1 MKQKTLSIFY
11 LEIGAEQA
19 ILGANPDIAGL
30 RIERLAVPTPAFNRF
45 MYQAV
50 GGEWFWI
57 DKSNWSEQEW
67 LDYVQQDT
75 LQTWGAWLNDTP
87 CGYFELERKGTERIE
102 IAYLGVLKDFF
113 GQGLGRKLLI
123 EALNRARQQGGQK
136 ITVNTCSL
144 DHPAALANYQARGMI
159 ITREEKIM
167 LLFPDQPPSQESG

>member
-30 RIERLAVPTPAFNRF
+30 RIERLVIPTPAFNRS
-45 MYQAV
+45 MYQAI
-50 GGEWFWI
+50 GSEWYWI
-57 DKSNWSEQEW
+57 DKSAWSENEW
-67 LDYVQQDT
+67 QDYVQQDT
-75 LQTWGAWLNDTP
+75 LQTWGAWLNGAP

-102 IAYLGVLKDFF
+102 IAYLGVLKNFF

-123 EALNRARQQGGQK
+123 EALKKARQQGGQK

-144 DHPAALANYQARGMI
+144 DHPAALANYLARGMTI
-159 ITREEKIM
+159 IREETIM
-167 LLFPDQPPSQESG
+167 KSFPESPPSRQPG